1 MESISTSNLR
11 AVMVP
16 NVTSS
21 SISSP
26 FFFFWNDFLPSFL
39 NRGGLEN
46 KGITDMG
53 TLTLTKSGIKKSDMY
68 QSVCPVAKIPNK
80 MTKCF
85 AQCVKGLN
93 NMKRADFQ
101 SLHLHKRSLKRDLY
115 YQVFLFSYQKKYPA
129 MKCNQS

>member
-1 MESISTSNLR
+1 MESISTSNHR
-11 AVMVP
+11 AAMVP

-53 TLTLTKSGIKKSDMY
+53 TLTLTKSGIKKVIRTRVFP
-68 QSVCPVAKIPNK
+68 QRLTFQ
-80 MTKCF
+80 TKYF
-85 AQCVKGLN
+85 AQCVKGLS

-101 SLHLHKRSLKRDLY
+101 SLHLQFFTKD
-115 YQVFLFSYQKKYPA
+115 P
-129 MKCNQS
+129 

>member
-11 AVMVP
+11 AAMVP

-53 TLTLTKSGIKKSDMY
+53 TLTLTKSGIKKAIRTRVFP
-68 QSVCPVAKIPNK
+68 QRLTFQ
-80 MTKCF
+80 TK
-85 AQCVKGLN
+85 
-93 NMKRADFQ
+93 
-101 SLHLHKRSLKRDLY
+101 
-115 YQVFLFSYQKKYPA
+115 
-129 MKCNQS
+129 